1 MAFAAALS
9 TQRYCNS
16 VAGQH
21 IVRNVA
27 IASALALVCVASQP
41 VSADDAKA
49 TDTKY
54 LAKKDRER
62 ATKRMDYDAKLVPQP
77 GRQARRLINL
87 YNSWTDEWMA
97 IDPTSFND
105 ELRLPRLRKGFIV
118 DQKPQPATFDSFLR
132 CHFTNEST
140 AMAPQLPLFLLSA
153 ALHFNV
159 NVVEVVSAF
168 RHPKYN
174 LVLRK
179 KGHQVARDSQHT
191 FGHAVDFRLR
201 GVTVQALHKW
211 AVSKKLGGV
220 GFYRESEFVHM
231 DNGPI
236 RYWNGE

>member
-1 MAFAAALS
+1 
-9 TQRYCNS
+9 
-16 VAGQH
+16 VP
-21 IVRNVA
+21 NVVV
-27 IASALALVCVASQP
+27 ASATAILCLASHHVA
-41 VSADDAKA
+41 ADTSKPS
-49 TDTKY
+49 DTKY
-54 LAKKDRER
+54 VAKKDRER
-62 ATKRMDYDAKLVPQP
+62 AVKRADYDAKLVPQP

-105 ELRLPRLRKGFIV
+105 ELRLPKLPKGFIV
-118 DQKPQPATFDSFLR
+118 DPKPQPATFDNFLR
-132 CHFTNEST
+132 CHFTNEAI
-140 AMAPQLPLFLLSA
+140 AMAPQLPLFVLGA

-159 NVVEVVSAF
+159 SVVEVVSAF